1 MNDQNYSDNNMLQE
15 AFTRLNQAKAIRDA
29 YAGGYQIDTNG
40 VSLDTPL
47 SINNAQQA
55 QAIVDTETP
64 VTTDN
69 VIVRLIGTV
78 DETLRNIGQGFF
90 RIGEGIVDYAIGGI
104 GALFGQEEWAEQAI
118 SFDITNSVYDW
129 FDNNLSANALYKAQT
144 GNNLYDQSYLYEAN
158 DKIQD
163 IVRGV
168 EQGLG
173 SSLAAMGLTA
183 IGTAIGA
190 PQLGLALYS
199 VGAGGSTLQETINS
213 DDYTGNFL
221 GAFGMSTVSGV
232 VEGAVE
238 QLSDLFGIGT
248 FAEKVVGK
256 SFGDTLGNL
265 AKAFVAEG
273 AEEVIG
279 DIAEPFYKGIYNKKS
294 IAENFE
300 NDVSA
305 EGLFQS
311 FITGALSGVIMQGAS
326 AHVQNV
332 VYSKEGVQIQNEIR
346 DTVEKAKNARVE
358 FETTEQTTLEQQQ
371 QAQAKYDSTMAEVHQ
386 EMENYAN
393 RIKELDLKYQPRL
406 AKAQFY
412 GDVAINDISTGSV
425 ENFAKSIVETYNQK
439 SGSQFDVVFD
449 SDINDNGYID
459 FENNT
464 IHLSQNSTKATRQI
478 LSHELTH
485 AIKQA
490 NGSEFAKFAQ
500 DIQNTLTKE
509 KASQSVKETLKP
521 LFQATA
527 EDGSTYTDYQALNDY
542 VKQNKLGETFDNL
555 YEQKIAYEKA
565 KYGDSLNAN
574 QINEEVVSEYVA
586 NNLLKSWQDLG
597 SLFQKKSRLQAFKES
612 LSNLI
617 SKEKDS
623 KLKKEYQNLF
633 KKLTAKESTLK
644 SQETEMV
651 KASKKDVVKKEE
663 TTNVQDEK
671 QMLLDKLNAKFESDS
686 KVANKVEIS
695 FSNAIFLNKIENY
708 LAKANISS
716 EEYAKV
722 TSNINNDII
731 NAVRFNSEP
740 ISEYLRHNKSNM
752 TLSEVKDLLRP
763 IIDETLQE
771 LSSETKID
779 GKTIKTSAMINSIRN
794 LITALRND
802 INMLMNVNA
811 RSRKATLSLQR
822 NKTAFADMIR
832 QGKQFKNVDSV
843 TKGVIYQLSK
853 IGFTGKSKLNHEAR
867 NVLLSTRTS
876 VFENSLY
883 NEALSLD
890 GNAKEYYSQAYKF
903 LEDRINEFT
912 NKNYKKFPGLE
923 ANFDISNDYFDKYP
937 ALSGKTEAEI
947 AVDIE
952 NLVKKGVKGIS
963 QYTATLNGEVVNA
976 KQVAQDEMVSQDSK
990 KRRFSFNQSRLGQYF
1005 LSLMDMQTYFNIMGA
1020 ANTNSFFN
1028 KMYDELRRGRDKTY
1042 EIHQTLAKDLNEYYA
1057 NNKPLLKELRK
1068 SSIKLVGKEI
1078 AMGDALSLYLTCETD
1093 NAISHLAG
1101 DGITINVEKGS
1112 PTIISGKEFAS
1123 LLSKEEFDRFN
1134 ELTNKKAKTQEENM
1148 ELSDIKRDV
1157 VNNVQDTIKEQI
1169 GTKYDEL
1176 LKLLRAMYKKS
1187 GTYYQ
1192 SASETMNGYS
1202 FALKNVF
1209 YPTKSNPFAFL
1220 REVGNLET
1228 AQQFVN
1234 TNFNPSFA
1242 KGLVEG
1248 ARNSLQIS
1256 DVITT
1261 ANTFMNA
1268 ISTYAGVTV
1277 NIKNVEKFLSAKV
1290 TTNKAGRT
1298 MSLYEYMN
1306 NYVDPRFR
1314 ANMENLF
1321 KAMQGIN
1328 TQQSTEFNRAY
1339 AKVRSAY
1346 AKSALGANLKT
1357 TLSQFLSFPMAGSY
1371 LSTNSLLASFGDKSN
1386 LKRIDYLL
1394 DNSSYFNNRYY
1405 QNNLYNAEA
1414 VGALS
1419 SVNTFTDWLMKPLQW
1434 ADKKTI
1440 QQIWY
1445 ACQIETNGDIAK
1457 AIELCEKVVQL
1468 TQPQYDPLNNGFITR
1483 SNSEFVKSTAMF
1495 TSVPRK
1501 YFSRISESVYNL
1513 FMNKN
1518 ASTQV
1523 KSDSLKFFGK
1533 TMASFTVGAIGM
1545 AALTSLLKALKGDYS
1560 DDDKDE
1566 IVKDVLLNS
1575 FGTNIIGMF
1584 PLFKDI
1590 YNYFV
1595 NDYEVSIA
1603 GVSQLNDFLGVIK
1616 DDIPNVFD
1624 LSSSANSKLAS
1635 IWQILLKAST
1645 FVGIPLRNL
1654 YNDFGYLA
1662 GTSDLVFKTDLI
1674 LKMRNLFYDTSNQQL
1689 SNLLATYKKQGKES
1703 KVSAVIETKVNKYI
1717 NGGDINE
1724 KACDEMARLYMNDSL
1739 KALPSGID
1747 DKVTINGST
1756 IELNKAQKSQAQSV
1770 YQIANELLLDMINST
1785 YYEALNDEEK
1795 ARAIQKLYSAYYN
1808 LAKYSVD
1815 SGFELDKFSYI
1826 VDYIDSAKYAS
1837 VLAKTSL
1844 IQADDKESRKTKVS
1858 KYINSQRM
1866 SASDKY
1872 LLYYLSGY
1880 NLNESQQK
1888 GVETLLK
1895 RNGMSSQEISEYF
1908 K

>member
-1 MNDQNYSDNNMLQE
+1 MNNQNYSDNNMLQE
-15 AFTRLNQAKAIRDA
+15 AFARLNQAKAIRDA

-69 VIVRLIGTV
+69 VVVRLIGTV

-129 FDNNLSANALYKAQT
+129 FDNYFSPNALYKAQT
-144 GNNLYDQSYLYEAN
+144 GSNLYDQSYLYEAS

-221 GAFGMSTVSGV
+221 GAFGMSTVSGA

-238 QLSDLFGIGT
+238 KLSDLFGIGT

-332 VYSKEGVQIQNEIR
+332 VYSKEGVKIQNEIR

-358 FETTEQTTLEQQQ
+358 FENTEQTTLEQQQ

-406 AKAQFY
+406 AKAQYY

-509 KASQSVKETLKP
+509 KASQNVKETLKP

-542 VKQNKLGETFDNL
+542 IKQNKLGETFDNL

-565 KYGDSLNAN
+565 KYGSDTNIN
-574 QINEEVVSEYVA
+574 TINEEVVSEYVA

-597 SLFQKKSRLQAFKES
+597 SLFQKKSRLQAFKDT

-644 SQETEMV
+644 TQETEMV
-651 KASKKDVVKKEE
+651 KASKKDVAKKEE
-663 TTNVQDEK
+663 TTTQVDEETK
-671 QMLLDKLNAKFESDS
+671 KLEKLNKALQLQKESRQAEIQFTNAKFLDRVDEFLS
-686 KVANKVEIS
+686 KTTFTEETYDNTLE
-695 FSNAIFLNKIENY
+695 KITYGIMN
-708 LAKANISS
+708 
-716 EEYAKV
+716 
-722 TSNINNDII
+722 T
-731 NAVRFNSEP
+731 VRFDGQTL
-740 ISEYLRHNKSNM
+740 SEYLARNNSSM
-752 TLSEVKDLLRP
+752 TLTEFRELLKP
-763 IIDETLQE
+763 VIEDTLNE
-771 LSSETKID
+771 FKNLKKTK
-779 GKTIKTSAMINSIRN
+779 GKITQTSTLINSMKSLTSA
-794 LITALRND
+794 LRKYTD
-802 INMLMNVNA
+802 LYMNVNA

-832 QGKQFKNVDSV
+832 QGKQFKNVDSA
-843 TKGVIYQLSK
+843 TKGVIDQLSK

-883 NEALSLD
+883 NEALNLD
-890 GNAKEYYSQAYKF
+890 ENAKEYYSQAYKF

-976 KQVAQDEMVSQDSK
+976 KQVAQDEMINQDSK
-990 KRRFSFNQSRLGQYF
+990 KRRFSFSQSRLGQYF

-1042 EIHQTLAKDLNEYYA
+1042 QIHQTLAKDLNDYYA

-1068 SSIKLVGKEI
+1068 SNIQLVGKEI
-1078 AMGDALSLYLTCETD
+1078 SMGDALSLYLTCETD

-1101 DGITINVEKGS
+1101 DGITVNVEKGS
-1112 PTIISGKEFAS
+1112 PIIISGKEFAS
-1123 LLSKEEFDRFN
+1123 LLSKEEFNRFN

-1157 VNNVQDTIKEQI
+1157 VNNVQNTIKEQI

-1187 GTYYQ
+1187 GSYYQ

-1290 TTNKAGRT
+1290 TTNKAGRA

-1328 TQQSTEFNRAY
+1328 TQPSTEFNRAY
-1339 AKVRSAY
+1339 ARVRSAY

-1357 TLSQFLSFPMAGSY
+1357 IASQFLSFPMAGSY

-1394 DNSSYFNNRYY
+1394 DNSSYFANRYY

-1533 TMASFTVGAIGM
+1533 TMASFTVGAIAM
-1545 AALTSLLKALKGDYS
+1545 TALTSLLKSLKGDYS

-1645 FVGIPLRNL
+1645 FAGIPLRNL

-1756 IELNKAQKSQAQSV
+1756 IELNKAQKSQAQSI
-1770 YQIANELLLDMINST
+1770 YQIANELLLDMINSS

-1795 ARAIQKLYSAYYN
+1795 ARAIQRLYSAYYN
-1808 LAKYSVD
+1808 LAKYSID
-1815 SGFELDKFSYI
+1815 SNYELDKFSYI

-1837 VLAKTSL
+1837 ILAKTSL